1 MFAIYFPVSAVFR
14 LAEVG
19 KFSIKLNIALSD
31 FMALLS
37 GFRSEGYIV
46 NSVGTV
52 NLIIYLSVREDAV
65 LRTLVNTISVISTD
79 ALPDV

>member
-31 FMALLS
+31 FMAS
-37 GFRSEGYIV
+37 SRAF
-46 NSVGTV
+46 
-52 NLIIYLSVREDAV
+52 VRKGI
-65 LRTLVNTISVISTD
+65 L
-79 ALPDV
+79 